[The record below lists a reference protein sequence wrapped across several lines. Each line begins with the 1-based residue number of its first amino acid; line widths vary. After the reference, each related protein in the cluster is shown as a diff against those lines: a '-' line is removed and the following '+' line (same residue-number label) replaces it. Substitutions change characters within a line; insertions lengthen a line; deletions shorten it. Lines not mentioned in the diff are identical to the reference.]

1 VFHNDSALFVN
12 ENHYYYHY
20 QQIINPEFTFFVTSS
35 GTAGKPTGQVATQ
48 PLLIYVPISGKCPYY
63 FESTCLSQESHM
75 SQSRPLEGLRVV
87 ELGQLLAGPFAGTV
101 LGYFGAEVIKVE
113 PPTGDPIRQWREVR
127 NGMSLWYHSLARNK
141 KSVTLDLKSDKGREL
156 AFDLLTK
163 ADVVIENF
171 RPGAM
176 ESWGLGPE
184 QVKAKNPGIIYA
196 RISGYGQSGPFS
208 EKPGYASVTEGY
220 GGFRYI
226 NGEPG
231 KAPVRPNISLGDT
244 VAAIHAALGVA
255 LALIERNKSGKGQ
268 VVDVALYESIFN
280 LLEGIVPEFDGAGV
294 VREPS
299 GTTITG
305 IVPTNTYLCSDE
317 KHVVIGGNGDSIF
330 KRLMTE
336 AGREDMANDPE
347 LEHNQGRVTHEQKI
361 DDALAKWCSEHTSAE
376 IISKLEAARVP
387 VGPIYS
393 VEDMMTDPHYIAR
406 GMFETVEIDGEPLKI
421 PAIMPKLSDT
431 PGRTDWPGAKIGQHN
446 AEILGDLLGLSEDE
460 LSGLSS
466 DGVTC

>member
-1 VFHNDSALFVN
+1 
-12 ENHYYYHY
+12 
-20 QQIINPEFTFFVTSS
+20 
-35 GTAGKPTGQVATQ
+35 
-48 PLLIYVPISGKCPYY
+48 
-63 FESTCLSQESHM
+63 
-75 SQSRPLEGLRVV
+75 
-87 ELGQLLAGPFAGTV
+87 
-101 LGYFGAEVIKVE
+101 
-113 PPTGDPIRQWREVR
+113 
-127 NGMSLWYHSLARNK
+127 MSLWYHSLARNK
-141 KSVTLDLKSDKGREL
+141 KSVTLDLKSERGQQL
-156 AFDLLTK
+156 AFDLLSK

-176 ESWGLGPE
+176 EGWGLGPE
-184 QVKAKNPGIIYA
+184 QVKAVNPGIIYA
-196 RISGYGQSGPFS
+196 RISGYGQTGPFS

-231 KAPVRPNISLGDT
+231 TAPVRPNISLGDT

-255 LALIERNKSGKGQ
+255 FAIIERNKSGKGQ

-280 LLEGIVPEFDGAGV
+280 LLEGIVPEYDGAGV

-305 IVPTNTYLCSDE
+305 IVPTNTYACADG
-317 KHVVIGGNGDSIF
+317 KYVVIGGNGDSIF

-347 LEHNQGRVTHEQKI
+347 LKHNQGRVVHEQRI
-361 DDALAKWCSEHTSAE
+361 DDALAQWCSAHDAAD
-376 IISKLEAARVP
+376 IIAKLEGARVP

-421 PAIMPKLSDT
+421 PAIMPKLSET
-431 PGRTDWPGAKIGQHN
+431 PGRTDWPGAKIGAHN
-446 AEILGDLLGLSEDE
+446 AEILGELLGLSEKDLAD
-460 LSGLSS
+460 LST
-466 DGVTC
+466 DGITC

>member
-1 VFHNDSALFVN
+1 MNTD
-12 ENHYYYHY
+12 
-20 QQIINPEFTFFVTSS
+20 
-35 GTAGKPTGQVATQ
+35 
-48 PLLIYVPISGKCPYY
+48 
-63 FESTCLSQESHM
+63 
-75 SQSRPLEGLRVV
+75 RPLEGLRVV
-87 ELGQLLAGPFAGTV
+87 EMGQLLAGPFAGTV

-127 NGMSLWYHSLARNK
+127 DGMSLWYHSLARNK
-141 KSVTLDLKSDKGREL
+141 KSVTLDLKSDKGREI

-163 ADVVIENF
+163 ADVVVENF

-184 QVKAKNPGIIYA
+184 DVKPHNPGIIYA
-196 RISGYGQSGPFS
+196 RISGYGQTGPFS

-231 KAPVRPNISLGDT
+231 KPPIRPNISLGDT
-244 VAAIHAALGVA
+244 AAAIQAAMGVL
-255 LALIERNKSGKGQ
+255 LAVIQRQKTGSGQ
-268 VVDVALYESIFN
+268 VVDVALYEAIFN
-280 LLEGIVPEFDGAGV
+280 MLEGIVPEYDGAGV

-305 IVPTNTYLCSDE
+305 IVPTNTYLCSDG

-330 KRLMTE
+330 KRLMKE
-336 AGREDMANDPE
+336 AGREDMTEDPE
-347 LEHNQGRVTHEQKI
+347 LEHNPGRVIHQERI
-361 DDALAKWCSEHTSAE
+361 DQALADWCQQHTSAE
-376 IISKLEAARVP
+376 IIAKLESVRVP

-406 GMFETVEIDGEPLKI
+406 GMFEEVDVNGKALKI
-421 PAIMPKLSDT
+421 PAISPKLSDT
-431 PGRTDWPGAKIGQHN
+431 PGRTDWPGAQIGAHN
-446 AEILGDLLGLSEDE
+446 QEILGDLLGLSPETLE
-460 LSGLSS
+460 QLHQ
-466 DGVTC
+466 DGITN

>member
-1 VFHNDSALFVN
+1 M
-12 ENHYYYHY
+12 
-20 QQIINPEFTFFVTSS
+20 NP
-35 GTAGKPTGQVATQ
+35 
-48 PLLIYVPISGKCPYY
+48 
-63 FESTCLSQESHM
+63 
-75 SQSRPLEGLRVV
+75 SRPLEGLRVV

-127 NGMSLWYHSLARNK
+127 DGMSLWYHSLARNK
-141 KSVTLDLKSDKGREL
+141 KSVTLDLKTDRGCEL
-156 AFDLLTK
+156 AFELLSK

-176 ESWGLGPE
+176 ESWGLGPDA
-184 QVKAKNPGIIYA
+184 VKAVNPGIIYA
-196 RISGYGQSGPFS
+196 RISGYGQTGPFS

-255 LALIERNKSGKGQ
+255 LAIIERHKSGEGQ

-280 LLEGIVPEFDGAGV
+280 LLEGIVPEYDGAGV

-305 IVPTNTYLCSDE
+305 IVPTNTYRCGDG
-317 KHVVIGGNGDSIF
+317 KFVVIGGNGDSIF

-336 AGREDMANDPE
+336 AGRQDMADDPE
-347 LEHNQGRVTHEQKI
+347 LAQNQGRVIHEKRI
-361 DDALAKWCSEHTSAE
+361 DAALEEWCSAHTAAE
-376 IISKLEAARVP
+376 IISRLEAARVP

-393 VEDMMTDPHYIAR
+393 VEDMMQDEHYIAR
-406 GMFETVEIDGEPLKI
+406 GMFESIEVDGKPLKI
-421 PAIMPKLSDT
+421 PAILPKLTKT
-431 PGRTDWPGAKIGQHN
+431 PGRTDWPGAKIGDHN
-446 AEILGDLLGLSEDE
+446 QEILGDLLGLSASE
-460 LSGLSS
+460 LQQLHD
-466 DGVTC
+466 DGITC